1 MKHNLLQMIEYEVAL
16 LARLTTSCS
25 PRFGSLDRSEYL
37 LLNEFQ
43 EKNSLAINTLAGNL
57 KLTLSTTSRQVATL
71 ERKKFVQR
79 LPDPKNGRISLIKI
93 TSKGQE
99 LLQKV
104 QNVRREA
111 YAEILHDWSKEE
123 LEVLERQLTRMN
135 KEFRKLRK

>member
-16 LARLTTSCS
+16 LARLTTSRS

-37 LLNEFQ
+37 LLNELQ
-43 EKNSLAINTLAGNL
+43 EKNSLAINTLAENL

-111 YAEILHDWSKEE
+111 YVEILHDWSKEE

-135 KEFRKLRK
+135 KEFRKWRK